1 MKIIL
6 SAQAETDLVSVHQY
20 LVARNPAAAVVLA
33 KTFRAKLKNLAH
45 FPFIGRDRSRLGRG
59 LRSIVAENYLI
70 FYRVERDCV
79 FIVRVLDGR
88 RDVDAEF
95 HR

>member
-1 MKIIL
+1 MKILL
-6 SAQAETDLVSVHQY
+6 SAEAETDLVSVHRY
-20 LVARNPAAAVVLA
+20 LVARNPAAAVALA

-45 FPFIGRDRSRLGRG
+45 FPYIGRDRSKLGRG

-79 FIVRVLDGR
+79 FVVRVLDAR
-88 RDVDAEF
+88 RDIDAEF
-95 HR
+95 QR